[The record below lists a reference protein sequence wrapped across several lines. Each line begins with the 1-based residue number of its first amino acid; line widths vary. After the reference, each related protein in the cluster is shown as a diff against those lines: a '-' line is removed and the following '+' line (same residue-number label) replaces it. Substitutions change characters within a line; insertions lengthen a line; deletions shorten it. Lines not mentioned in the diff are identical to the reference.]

1 MFKNARLRTKLF
13 IWITTAV
20 GMTFLAVIF
29 IVSSISLKGVKLG
42 LNRTAMEIAGK
53 FAYRM
58 KAEFETSR
66 TVAVT
71 MKSTFEALKDAG
83 ATDRKMMDTLLEHI
97 LEADEKML
105 SLCLGYEPNALDGQ
119 DDMFRN
125 AKPGHDHTGRY
136 LPYISRDNGKISI
149 EPLVGYDTEHWYHVP
164 KTTLKEYLPDP
175 FYYRVSGKD
184 TLLVSFLF
192 PMMHDGEFMGIVSA
206 DITLDRLQKMV
217 QNVKPYGTGTVAV
230 LANNGAYVAHVDRE
244 QLNRQVKSSR
254 AKQAV
259 GNGEKYTS
267 FEDGFYTAYYPIR
280 LGTQPPPWSVEVR
293 VQEATVLASAIQIR
307 NYVIMVSAMG
317 LFVIVLITF
326 FITRRITEPLM
337 TLAATAQEYGRGNFE
352 ADIEEP
358 ENSDEIGSLTHAFRV
373 MASKIKS
380 LIGDLK
386 QHAAQLQEKND
397 ELKRMDALKDQFLAN
412 TSHELRTPINGIVG
426 IMESMLNGAVGP
438 LNADQIHNLSLVN
451 SSARR
456 LSHLINDVLDL
467 TKLRNR
473 ELDLEKKTVSLKP
486 IVEIIFR
493 LLQPLAQSKPI
504 KLKNAVPEEI
514 PLVAADENRI
524 HQILLNLID
533 NAIRFTESGSVTVKA
548 TREEGDVCVSV
559 IDTGIGI
566 PPDKL
571 DRIFES
577 FAQVDGSISRKY
589 GGTGLGLSITRKLLE
604 LHGSTI
610 TVSSTLEQGSVF
622 RFSLPVADDISESFF
637 SQALPSPMLPLAEPA
652 DPSVRGFAREN
663 TLAVVSSKKRIL
675 VVDDEPIN
683 IQVLINI
690 LTMQGYTVTTALSG
704 KDALEKL
711 DTDPSFDLIL
721 LDLMMPNMSGYEV
734 CEKIRLKYQLFE
746 LPILILT
753 AKNQV
758 SDILLGFKAG
768 ANDYVQKP
776 FEGQELMARV
786 ETLIML
792 KQAVDYAV
800 QSLTQLESE
809 KQKRIMAETLRDVNR
824 SINSTLKLDDV
835 LQRVLKAVPRFIDF
849 KYAVILINA
858 DGTYVVKTTA
868 GYPREI
874 LPEGTVIDPND
885 DELLSEILQT
895 KHTVYV
901 SNWGINQRISLKKED
916 EGHIAGIPILYN
928 GEVQGVLIVSVESV
942 ETDTVWL
949 NILAEQAGTAIENA
963 RLFDKIQ
970 RLATTDELT
979 GMNNRRHF
987 FNLVD
992 KEFKRFLRYAHP
1004 VTVFMC
1010 DIDKFKN
1017 VNDTCGHAAGDQVL
1031 AQVAKII
1038 KGNMRETD
1046 IVGRYGGEEFV
1057 AMLPHTSLEEAAGVA
1072 EKVRTQVEM
1081 SEVSIETH
1089 EPLKVTISIGVVP
1102 FMSGIK
1108 DVSMFFDRAD
1118 QALYHA
1124 KMSGRNRVVVRPMT
1138 SG

>member
-20 GMTFLAVIF
+20 GITFLAVIF
-29 IVSSISLKGVKLG
+29 IVSSISLEGVKQG

-58 KAEFETSR
+58 KAEFEASR

-71 MKSTFEALKDAG
+71 MKSTFEALKNAG

-105 SLCLGYEPNALDGQ
+105 SLCLGYEPNALDGK
-119 DDMFRN
+119 DDTFRN
-125 AKPGHDHTGRY
+125 ATPGHDHTGRY
-136 LPYISRDNGKISI
+136 LPYIFRDNGKISI
-149 EPLVGYDTEHWYHVP
+149 EPLAGYDTEHWYHIP
-164 KTTLKEYLPDP
+164 KKTLKEYLPDP

-192 PMMHDGEFMGIVSA
+192 PLMHDGKFMGIVSA

-217 QNVKPYGTGTVAV
+217 QDVKPYGTGTVAV

-244 QLNRQVKSSR
+244 QLNRKVKNKSV
-254 AKQAV
+254 KQAV
-259 GNGEKYTS
+259 KNGEQHIS
-267 FEDGFYTAYYPIR
+267 FEDEFYTAYYPIR
-280 LGTQPPPWSVEVR
+280 LGTDTPAWSVEVR
-293 VQEATVLASAIQIR
+293 VQKATVLASAIQIR
-307 NYVIMVSAMG
+307 NYVIMVSALG

-326 FITRRITEPLM
+326 FITRSITQPLM
-337 TLAATAQEYGRGNFE
+337 TLAATAEEFGRGNFE

-358 ENSDEIGSLTHAFRV
+358 ENSDEIGSLTHAFRI
-373 MASKIKS
+373 MARKIKS

-386 QHAAQLQEKND
+386 RHAAELQEKND
-397 ELKRMDALKDQFLAN
+397 DLKRMDELKDQFLAN

-426 IMESMLNGAVGP
+426 IMESMLNEAAGP
-438 LNADQIHNLSLVN
+438 LNEDQIHNLSLVN
-451 SSARR
+451 NSARR

-467 TKLRNR
+467 TKLKNR
-473 ELDLEKKTVSLKP
+473 ELDLQKKPVALSP
-486 IVEIIFR
+486 IVEMIFR
-493 LLQPLAQSKPI
+493 LLQPLAHGKPI
-504 KLKNAVPEEI
+504 KLKNAVPEGI
-514 PLVAADENRI
+514 PFVAADENRI

-533 NAIRFTESGSVTVKA
+533 NAIRYTESGSITVNA
-548 TREEGDVCVSV
+548 TQEEGNVCVSV

-577 FAQVDGSISRKY
+577 FEQVDGSISRTY
-589 GGTGLGLSITRKLLE
+589 GGTGLGLSITKKLLE

-622 RFSLPVADDISESFF
+622 RFSLPIADDISESSF
-637 SQALPSPMLPLAEPA
+637 SKDLLSPILPLEKPAEPSA
-652 DPSVRGFAREN
+652 HILARED
-663 TLAVVSSKKRIL
+663 TPAVVSSKKHIL

-683 IQVLINI
+683 IQVLVNI

-711 DTDPSFDLIL
+711 DANPSFDLIL

-734 CEKIRLKYQLFE
+734 CEKIRSKYPLFE
-746 LPILILT
+746 LPVLILT

-792 KQAVDYAV
+792 KQSVDYAMH
-800 QSLTQLESE
+800 SLTQLESE
-809 KQKRIMAETLRDVNR
+809 KQKRVMAETLRDVTR
-824 SINSTLKLDDV
+824 SINSTLELDEV
-835 LQRVLKAVPRFIDF
+835 LQRVLQAVPRFVDF
-849 KYAVILINA
+849 KYAVMLINA
-858 DGTYVVKTTA
+858 DDAYVVKTTA

-885 DELLSEILQT
+885 DGLLSEILQT
-895 KHTVYV
+895 KNTVYV
-901 SNWGINQRISLKKED
+901 SNWEINQPIPLKKED
-916 EGHIAGIPILYN
+916 ERCVAGIPILYN
-928 GEVQGVLIVSVESV
+928 EGVQGVLIVSVESM

-949 NILAEQAGTAIENA
+949 NTLAEQAGTAIENA

-970 RLATTDELT
+970 LLATTDGLT

-987 FNLVD
+987 FDLVQ

-1017 VNDTCGHAAGDQVL
+1017 VNDTYGHAAGDQVL
-1031 AQVAKII
+1031 IQVAKII
-1038 KGNMRETD
+1038 KENMRETD

-1072 EKVRTQVEM
+1072 EKVRAEVEM
-1081 SEVSIETH
+1081 SEVPIETH
-1089 EPLKVTISIGVVP
+1089 KPLKVTISMGVVA
-1102 FMSGIK
+1102 FLGDIK
-1108 DVSMFFDRAD
+1108 DVSMVFDRAD
-1118 QALYHA
+1118 KALYDA
-1124 KMSGRNRVVVRPMT
+1124 KMSGRNRVVVRQMA
-1138 SG
+1138 